1 MAEDS
6 LNLIKTINSEIK
18 EAKEYMVKKNEEKYI
33 KIHQPRIK
41 KNY

>member
-6 LNLIKTINSEIK
+6 LNLIKTINSEIQ

-33 KIHQPRIK
+33 KIHHNQVV
-41 KNY
+41 